1 MSDGLSIPA
10 APQPVATP
18 GDAAEPPR
26 PFQFGLRT
34 MFAGVAMLSA
44 LFALMGAVGMVW
56 SVILVWFLLLV
67 VAHVTANAWG
77 TRAGRR
83 GVRSQPDDPRGES
96 TAPADPP
103 RQLTF
108 EGAARLRET
117 RRPGWPM
124 FVVTAAGALSGGA
137 LASTALMLLSLER
150 AGYAGVVV
158 GAVSAAA
165 VGGFLGFLASSFL
178 DVAGHAWR
186 EAAHGP
192 ASPVKRNS
200 FRSD

>member
-1 MSDGLSIPA
+1 MSEGLSITA
-10 APQPVATP
+10 APEPVATP
-18 GDAAEPPR
+18 ADTAAEPPR
-26 PFQFGLRT
+26 PFQFGLRS
-34 MFAGVAMLSA
+34 MFAGVAVLSV
-44 LFALMGAVGMVW
+44 LFAVMGALGMVW

-83 GVRSQPDDPRGES
+83 GARSQPVDVPDERLVPLRHPGH
-96 TAPADPP
+96 
-103 RQLTF
+103 LTF

-117 RRPGWPM
+117 KRPGWPM

-158 GAVSAAA
+158 GAISAAA

-178 DVAGHAWR
+178 DVAGHAWQ
-186 EAAHGP
+186 EAAQAGAPPKKPH
-192 ASPVKRNS
+192 S
-200 FRSD
+200 

>member
-1 MSDGLSIPA
+1 MSDGLSITVEPEPA
-10 APQPVATP
+10 ATP
-18 GDAAEPPR
+18 ADASAELAR
-26 PFQFGLRT
+26 PFQFGLRS

-44 LFALMGAVGMVW
+44 LFAVMGAVGMVW

-77 TRAGRR
+77 TRASRR
-83 GVRSQPDDPRGES
+83 GARSQTIEVPGEGP
-96 TAPADPP
+96 APIRHPGH
-103 RQLTF
+103 LTF

-124 FVVTAAGALSGGA
+124 FVVTAAGAVAGGT
-137 LASTALMLLSLER
+137 LASTALWLLNLER

-158 GAVSAAA
+158 GGISAAA

-178 DVAGHAWR
+178 DVAGHAWQ
-186 EAAHGP
+186 EAAQAGAPPKQTH
-192 ASPVKRNS
+192 S
-200 FRSD
+200 